1 MCTPKKCSNEKRVRN
16 AVKKRRAKCG
26 RKKKKALKKH
36 VMMKEIKKEGKK
48 VPKKKRTHKTEA
60 DGKRVCF

>member
-1 MCTPKKCSNEKRVRN
+1 MLKREKSAQCSQKEKRKVW
-16 AVKKRRAKCG
+16 KE
-26 RKKKKALKKH
+26 KKKALKKH